1 MYLKVDLNLRSAN
14 IGHDEIDHIIIYEP
28 VHRAEIVPK

>member
-1 MYLKVDLNLRSAN
+1 MDLKLRSAN

-28 VHRAEIVPK
+28 VHRAEIVP